1 MYDKSSSQVYGL
13 WALASC
19 PALGLPQEDGNR
31 RPKSQPQT
39 PNYRRPIWSDLFTL
53 RSAQGPASS
62 HPHPHPL
69 GTVSSSSSRRPGN
82 EFPPFP
88 FEKAGDQESCRNL
101 LPFYSYK
108 SISSDPNSPSRFH
121 HSSKLESLDLISSR
135 PSHTCRRAAR
145 SSLPAR
151 SGPAGPDA
159 PGPCRSLL
167 QALSITSPTSE
178 TPVLSAAT
186 WDRLWKGSSC
196 NRSWSKAGLG
206 KLLGGVT
213 RRVGAK
219 MSQLLNSRS

>member
-1 MYDKSSSQVYGL
+1 MSFLLFHLKRLVTKN
-13 WALASC
+13 
-19 PALGLPQEDGNR
+19 PAGTCYPF
-31 RPKSQPQT
+31 T
-39 PNYRRPIWSDLFTL
+39 PT
-53 RSAQGPASS
+53 
-62 HPHPHPL
+62 
-69 GTVSSSSSRRPGN
+69 
-82 EFPPFP
+82 
-88 FEKAGDQESCRNL
+88 
-101 LPFYSYK
+101 
-108 SISSDPNSPSRFH
+108 SPSPVTPIAPRGPIIPQN
-121 HSSKLESLDLISSR
+121 SKLESLDLISSR

-159 PGPCRSLL
+159 PGPRRSLL